1 MIGAIIL
8 QVVLI
13 FLNAV
18 FAAAEIAV
26 VSTNGAKLEKM
37 AEDGNK
43 KEYLKIFIDHSGRD
57 HPCRS
62 AGQRIRGR

>member
-43 KEYLKIFIDHSGRD
+43 KKKKLL
-57 HPCRS
+57 S
-62 AGQRIRGR
+62 A